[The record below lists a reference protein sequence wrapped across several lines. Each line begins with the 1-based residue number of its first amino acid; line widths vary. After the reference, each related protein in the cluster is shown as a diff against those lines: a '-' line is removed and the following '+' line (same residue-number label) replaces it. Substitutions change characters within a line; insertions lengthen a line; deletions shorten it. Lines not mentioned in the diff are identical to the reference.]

1 MSVMNLAH
9 RSLEGPALEAG
20 ELSALLTDDVPLL
33 LLLHQAYEV
42 RRHGFGNR
50 VQIHILN
57 NARNA
62 RCSEDCGYCSQ
73 SAVSGAPVR
82 PYEWKPEEELIRE
95 ARAAYR
101 MGAFRYCVVGSG
113 REPTVSQVK
122 ALASAVK
129 AIKRE
134 VPVQVCVSVGMLD
147 DQKAQAFKSAGVDR
161 VNHNLN
167 TSERHYPR
175 ICSTHGYTD
184 RLETLRAASR
194 AGLEA
199 CSGMI
204 VGMGESDEDIVEVA
218 LRLRELEIQSIPVNF
233 LIPIQGNPVQA
244 DGSLSP
250 QRCLRVLAV
259 FRLANP
265 MAEIRAAGGREG
277 HLRALEPLALFPA
290 NSLFIEGY
298 LTTKGEGAAATF
310 RMIRD
315 AGFVVERA
323 DGEIASWGELG
334 LDDAFRVAGTE
345 QILRPEIR
353 S

>member
-1 MSVMNLAH
+1 MNLAH
-9 RSLEGPALEAG
+9 RSLEGPALEAD
-20 ELSALLTDDVPLL
+20 ELSALLTEDVPLL

-42 RRHGFGNR
+42 RRHCFGNR

-62 RCSEDCGYCSQ
+62 RCPEDCGYCSQ
-73 SAVSGAPVR
+73 SAVSEAPVT
-82 PYEWKPEEELIRE
+82 PYEWKPEEELLRE
-95 ARAAYR
+95 ARAAYS
-101 MGAFRYCVVGSG
+101 MGAFRYCVVASG
-113 REPTVSQVK
+113 REPTLSQVR
-122 ALASAVK
+122 ALAGAVQ

-134 VPVQVCVSVGMLD
+134 VPVQVCVSVGLLD
-147 DQKAQAFKSAGVDR
+147 EQKAQAFKDAGVDR

-167 TSERHYPR
+167 TSERHYPQ
-175 ICSTHGYTD
+175 ICSTHGYTE
-184 RLETLRAASR
+184 RLETLRAARR

-204 VGMGESDEDIVEVA
+204 VGMGEGDDDIVEVA
-218 LRLRELEIQSIPVNF
+218 LKLRELEIQSIPVNF
-233 LIPIQGNPVQA
+233 LIPIQGNPLRT

-250 QRCLRVLAV
+250 QRCLRVLAL

-265 MAEIRAAGGREG
+265 TAEIRAAGGREG

-298 LTTKGEGAAATF
+298 LTTKGEGATNTF

-323 DGEIASWGELG
+323 DGVIASWGELG
-334 LDDAFRVAGTE
+334 LDDAFRVTGTE
-345 QILRPEIR
+345 QILRPEVQF
-353 S
+353 